1 MSDKQTRQAER
12 DAADDAQA
20 AERVRHERC
29 RLGECCA
36 HAGETVL
43 LGEPLCASRCWVADC
58 RSSFARLRNCVS
70 REGLCGDCCDAH
82 ACADAVPP
90 GEGGGE

>member
-1 MSDKQTRQAER
+1 MSDEQKRQAER

-20 AERVRHERC
+20 AGRARHERC
-29 RLGECCA
+29 RRGECCA
-36 HAGETVL
+36 HAGETVP
-43 LGEPLCASRCWVADC
+43 LGEPLCASRCWAARCAAWYTVLRYCVA
-58 RSSFARLRNCVS
+58 
-70 REGLCGDCCDAH
+70 REGLCGDCCDVH